1 MTRYKIVVE
10 YDGTDFCGWQ
20 KQADGASVQEELEKA
35 LAVFTHEKTD
45 VFGAGRTDAGVHA
58 YGQVASF
65 ELQNEFDPQK
75 MRESF
80 NALVRPHAI
89 SVLSVEKAAD
99 DFHARFSAVERQ
111 YIYKILNR
119 QAPAAL
125 DRNRVWHIM
134 QPLDVEAMKEAAKLL
149 LGKHDFSTF
158 RSSECQAKSP
168 IKTLDELTITKRGD
182 YIFFFVR
189 ARSFLHHQ
197 VRNMVGSL
205 VLVGQGKWTVEDFH
219 QAFDACDRTKGGMT
233 APACGLYFNSVKYA
247 ESEG

>member
-10 YDGTDFCGWQ
+10 YDGSGFCGWQ

-35 LAVFTHEKTD
+35 ISVFAHEKTD

-65 ELQNEFDPQK
+65 ELQSDLDPQK

-99 DFHARFSAVERQ
+99 DFHARFSAIERQ
-111 YIYKILNR
+111 YIYKVLNR
-119 QAPAAL
+119 QAPPAI
-125 DRNRVWHIM
+125 DRGRVWHIM

-149 LGKHDFSTF
+149 IGKHDFSTF

-168 IKTLDELTITKRGD
+168 VKTLDELTITKRGE

-247 ESEG
+247 ENK

>member
-1 MTRYKIVVE
+1 MTRYKMVVE

-20 KQADGASVQEELEKA
+20 KQDDGVSVQGELEKA
-35 LAVFTHEKTD
+35 LSVFAHED
-45 VFGAGRTDAGVHA
+45 VNIAGAGRTDAGVHA

-65 ELQNEFDPQK
+65 DLASDLDPFK

-80 NALVRPHAI
+80 NALVRPKAI
-89 SVLSVEKAAD
+89 SVLSVEKVSD
-99 DFHARFSAVERQ
+99 DFHARFSAMERQ

-134 QPLDVEAMKEAAKLL
+134 QPLDVDAMKQAAQLL

-168 IKTLDELTITKRGD
+168 VKTLDELTITRRGE

-205 VLVGQGKWTVEDFH
+205 VMVGQGKWTVEDFH
-219 QAFDACDRTKGGMT
+219 QAFEACDRTKGGMT

-247 ESEG
+247 GSEG